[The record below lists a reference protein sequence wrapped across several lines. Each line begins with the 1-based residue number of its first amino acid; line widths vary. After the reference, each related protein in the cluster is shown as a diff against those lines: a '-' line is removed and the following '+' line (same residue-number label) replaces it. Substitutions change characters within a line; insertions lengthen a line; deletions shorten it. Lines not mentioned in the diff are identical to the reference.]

1 MNFKFQMTNDQYKKK
16 EFLKD
21 TVINRSMFWVRIQE
35 IINRLISVL
44 RMSEHF
50 YLIRCHSH
58 LFVF

>member
-1 MNFKFQMTNDQYKKK
+1 MSNDQYKKK
-16 EFLKD
+16 EFMKD
-21 TVINRSMFWVRIQE
+21 TVISRSMFWARIQE
-35 IINRLISVL
+35 IINRLINVL